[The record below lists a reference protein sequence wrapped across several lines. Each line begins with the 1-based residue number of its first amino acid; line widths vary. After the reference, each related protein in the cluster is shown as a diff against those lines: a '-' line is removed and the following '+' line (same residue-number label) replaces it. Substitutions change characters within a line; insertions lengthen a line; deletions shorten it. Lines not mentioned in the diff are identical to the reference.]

1 MLDRAKTWFA
11 VRTKTA
17 RDYTLSTGA
26 SVVLS
31 LLFSLLVCFWI
42 MVYVG
47 FLPPLIQPGL
57 FHPLHH
63 LVFHLLF
70 LIPTSLAIALKSGIS
85 FLLVIPY
92 LILLGFSLIQI
103 LLGIVSGAFLYG
115 DILANY
121 AIFFLVAA
129 VAVPIVLAARLWNI
143 DEAKKKKIYQTALV
157 LQLALAAGLAYYYT
171 YHYGV
176 WHLSEEPVSVRRLRL
191 GDGTLSHPLIEED
204 AAYIVDNRGRLYRVD
219 LALGRKRLLAQIPW
233 PTAAEVGLP
242 ELARH
247 PNVERPQNPRWGVLS
262 RVDDDELSFRYD
274 FHLHRRTEHGYV
286 HAGSWTMEITIH
298 QEYGRVTLR
307 LKERED
313 EALIKFPLRSN
324 RTIAQG
330 KTIWVTTALVQ
341 YRPFTVII
349 AGEGIKTA
357 IDPLNPLGMVTW
369 EHANHGWLLVGTDRG
384 GLIIATTTGR

>member
-1 MLDRAKTWFA
+1 MAVADPEGTAKVFLGVVVVVLLPLLLIFSPFVLVLSTPLAPQSVMEAYEAETTTAMMSTSDGYYGPVEIDWRAILVLDA
-11 VRTKTA
+11 VRFRQDFSHIEKA
-17 RDYTLSTGA
+17 
-26 SVVLS
+26 
-31 LLFSLLVCFWI
+31 LL
-42 MVYVG
+42 
-47 FLPPLIQPGL
+47 LPPVQREL
-57 FHPLHH
+57 FMRE
-63 LVFHLLF
+63 
-70 LIPTSLAIALKSGIS
+70 I
-85 FLLVIPY
+85 
-92 LILLGFSLIQI
+92 
-103 LLGIVSGAFLYG
+103 
-115 DILANY
+115 
-121 AIFFLVAA
+121 
-129 VAVPIVLAARLWNI
+129 R
-143 DEAKKKKIYQTALV
+143 
-157 LQLALAAGLAYYYT
+157 
-171 YHYGV
+171 
-176 WHLSEEPVSVRRLRL
+176 
-191 GDGTLSHPLIEED
+191 
-204 AAYIVDNRGRLYRVD
+204 
-219 LALGRKRLLAQIPW
+219 
-233 PTAAEVGLP
+233 

>member
-1 MLDRAKTWFA
+1 MLDRAKACFA
-11 VRTKTA
+11 LRTKTA
-17 RDYTLSTGA
+17 VGYTLSTGS
-26 SVVLS
+26 SVLLSFLSS
-31 LLFSLLVCFWI
+31 LLGCYWI
-42 MVYVG
+42 VVHVG
-47 FLPPLIQPGL
+47 FLPTLIHPGLL

-70 LIPTSLAIALKSGIS
+70 LIPTSLAIALKKGIA
-85 FLLVIPY
+85 LLLGIPY

-103 LLGIVSGAFLYG
+103 LLLGIAG
-115 DILANY
+115 DGLEGLFTLAY
-121 AIFFLVAA
+121 IFFGAA
-129 VAVPIVLAARLWNI
+129 VVLPTVLAASFYSI

-157 LQLALAAGLAYYYT
+157 LQLALSAGLVYYYT

-191 GDGTLSHPLIEED
+191 GDGNLSHPLIEED
-204 AAYIVDNRGRLYRVD
+204 AAYIVDSGGRLYRVD

-262 RVDDDELSFRYD
+262 RIDDDKLSFRYD
-274 FHLHRRTEHGYV
+274 FHLHRRSEHGYV
-286 HAGSWTMEITIH
+286 HAGSWTMEIIIN
-298 QEYGRVTLR
+298 QQDGRVSWR
-307 LKERED
+307 LKGREH
-313 EALIKFPLRSN
+313 ETPIEFPMLSN
-324 RTIAQG
+324 RTVSQG
-330 KTIWVTTALVQ
+330 KTILVTTDLFQ

-384 GLIIATTTGR
+384 GLIIATTKGR